1 MTWTADDGLAS
12 LVSLFY
18 SQQQIKTF
26 NQELKIILKTAYY
39 FSVLS
44 IIYFGAA
51 ELYERITKKDD
62 SSMTSYFTLTTKN
75 ALVVSFHTFVIF
87 EAFFYYLLN
96 NDGGKCLTI

>member
-26 NQELKIILKTAYY
+26 DQELKIILKTAYY

-51 ELYERITKKDD
+51 ELY
-62 SSMTSYFTLTTKN
+62 
-75 ALVVSFHTFVIF
+75 
-87 EAFFYYLLN
+87 
-96 NDGGKCLTI
+96 

>member
-12 LVSLFY
+12 VVSLFY

-26 NQELKIILKTAYY
+26 DQELKIILKTAYY

-44 IIYFGAA
+44 IIYYGAA
-51 ELYERITKKDD
+51 DLYERLIKKDENLL
-62 SSMTSYFTLTTKN
+62 TPYFTNTTKN
-75 ALVVSFHTFVIF
+75 ALLVSFHTFVIF

-96 NDGGKCLTI
+96 NDGGKCLKI

>member
-1 MTWTADDGLAS
+1 MTWTANDGLAS

-18 SQQQIKTF
+18 SQHQIKTF
-26 NQELKIILKTAYY
+26 DQELKIILKTAYY
-39 FSVLS
+39 FTVLS

-51 ELYERITKKDD
+51 ELYERVIKKDD
-62 SSMTSYFTLTTKN
+62 SSMTPYFTQTTKN

-96 NDGGKCLTI
+96 NDGGKFLSI